1 MDVNTIL
8 RFMVLLQDTQTRTK
22 RKWGRIYFYLF
33 IFFFYCLR
41 ICVQWHYTIGG
52 LFSKENPPP
61 RSLYNHD
68 LAQHACFMAAF
79 QASDFAWTIILR
91 SFFFFALFP
100 DCLFFVWCRTKM
112 RMLCFLELSS
122 VRIHSLQFHLM
133 QWRMGLHIHFM
144 QGKVT
149 WACFSGLKYIAKKCT
164 LL

>member
-8 RFMVLLQDTQTRTK
+8 RFMVLVQDTNPNK
-22 RKWGRIYFYLF
+22 KEMGKDIFLFIYFLFLLSSYLCPMALHYWRIVLQRKPTTKVPLQSRF
-33 IFFFYCLR
+33 GTACMFHGCISGFRFCLDNN
-41 ICVQWHYTIGG
+41 
-52 LFSKENPPP
+52 FEE
-61 RSLYNHD
+61 
-68 LAQHACFMAAF
+68 
-79 QASDFAWTIILR
+79 
-91 SFFFFALFP
+91 FFFFALFP

-122 VRIHSLQFHLM
+122 VRIRSLQFHLM

-149 WACFSGLKYIAKKCT
+149 WACFSGLKYIAQKCT